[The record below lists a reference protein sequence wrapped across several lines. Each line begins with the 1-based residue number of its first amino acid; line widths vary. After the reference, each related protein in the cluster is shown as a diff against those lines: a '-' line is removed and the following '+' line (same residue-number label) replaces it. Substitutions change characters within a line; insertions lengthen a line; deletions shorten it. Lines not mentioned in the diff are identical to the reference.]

1 MKKLLTF
8 ILVLGIVATSSLY
21 AQAAKKK
28 KTQTKTEEPDTVLVY
43 GCTPWSVDNIYFI
56 QTDSKLAPSFIK
68 SRGDGYYYGE
78 AVSGG
83 SYKCTYSQITVYNTI
98 YYGDYGLG
106 LQSDFDFGV
115 PKEKDKIIYLVYK
128 NFDGKNVD
136 EHYVD
141 DIYMPFGKE
150 IMQEKENIKKGELAR
165 RKRALVSMRIKYLHT
180 KWEPLLLAELKRIE
194 DLQEKLKNGEDI
206 GDEE

>member
-43 GCTPWSVDNIYFI
+43 GCTPWSVNNIYFI

-68 SRGDGYYYGE
+68 SRGDGYYYGK

-150 IMQEKENIKKGELAR
+150 IMQEKENIKKGEGNL
-165 RKRALVSMRIKYLHT
+165 
-180 KWEPLLLAELKRIE
+180 
-194 DLQEKLKNGEDI
+194 
-206 GDEE
+206 